1 MSGTNRRFWL
11 GLLAIGAVAILLR
24 IIHLHQIQDNPFF
37 GHPIV
42 DAWDYHVDALRI
54 AQTGDWIGNRVFFQA
69 PLFTYF
75 LAAVYKIFGPDHLW
89 PLVVQAG
96 LGTLTAV
103 GVYVLGCCL
112 FGKRAGWIAG
122 LATACY
128 PLLIFYDG
136 ELLAPTLTI
145 ALDVLMFLAFFALI
159 SQSRAWLLALPG
171 LILGIRALATTNIL
185 AVVPVFWIWL
195 FFYGRSSG
203 WSRRRVV
210 LAVVAFTLGIIVAI
224 APVTVR
230 NNAVTGKFVLVSS
243 NAGIN
248 FYLGNSGDYDD
259 RIAIRPGADWDEFVN
274 RHVRQ
279 GLRVGPEMSGYF
291 FSESWRYVRTHPVDY
306 VGLLFYKAYLLLR
319 GDEILRNQDVYPFR
333 AYSSVLRVLLWKFHG
348 AGGLGA
354 AFPFGLLLPLAWPGC
369 LLAIRKRHAA
379 GVLLWG
385 FAIAYG
391 MSVIAF
397 FVTARYRLPIVVPM
411 VLLSAYGWTEL
422 RRWWGARRLRTWAI
436 GGMIALSLISNW
448 NAGSMA
454 EDMNPDAYYC
464 LATTLAQQG
473 DLDGS
478 ERYYRRALELN
489 PDDASAWVNLG
500 LYVYEAKGMLEQ
512 AESCYRRSLTARPD
526 YAVAVYNLAR
536 MAESRGRPGE
546 AEWLYREAIRLDPL
560 MSGSYNNLAAM
571 QIDRGDFTVAHRLY
585 QQALEI
591 DPQNVRTLIGLG
603 ITFFK
608 TETLTA
614 ALVFFDRARQIEP
627 DNPDIYYNLALAY
640 AESGYR
646 DQAAGAARRLI
657 ELDPLDEAAYR
668 LYAEQM
674 RSAGRAEEAVAY
686 LVDLID
692 LHPDLPGPRHALQLL
707 RRQPQ
712 RGSR

>member
-1 MSGTNRRFWL
+1 MRGTNRRFWL
-11 GLLAIGAVAILLR
+11 GLLAVAAVALLLR
-24 IIHLHQIQDNPFF
+24 LIHLHEIQDNPFF

-54 AQTGDWIGNRVFFQA
+54 AQTGDWIGSRVFFQA

-75 LAAVYKIFGPDHLW
+75 LAVIYAIIGPGPFW
-89 PLVVQAG
+89 PLVVHAG
-96 LGTLTAV
+96 LGTLTAA
-103 GVYVLGCCL
+103 GVYVLGCRL
-112 FGKRAGWIAG
+112 FGSKAGWIAG

-128 PLLIFYDG
+128 SLLIFYDG

-145 ALDVLMFLAFFALI
+145 ALDVLMFLVLFALVG
-159 SQSRAWLLALPG
+159 RPRGWLLALPG

-195 FFYGRSSG
+195 FFYGRSSRWPG
-203 WSRRRVV
+203 RRVL
-210 LAVVAFTLGIIVAI
+210 LAVVAFTVGIIVAI

-230 NNAVTGKFVLVSS
+230 NHVVTGQFVLVSS

-291 FSESWRYVRTHPVDY
+291 FAESRRYIRMHPIDY
-306 VGLLFYKAYLLLR
+306 VGLLLYKAYLLLR
-319 GDEILRNQDVYPFR
+319 GDEILRNQEIYPFR
-333 AYSSVLRVLLWKFHG
+333 AYSSVLRVLLWKFRG
-348 AGGLGA
+348 AGGLGV

-369 LLAIRKRHAA
+369 LLVVRKRHAA
-379 GVLLWG
+379 GALLWV

-391 MSVIAF
+391 ISVIAF
-397 FVTARYRLPIVVPM
+397 FVTARYRLPIVVPL
-411 VLLSAYGWTEL
+411 VLLSAYGWAEL
-422 RRWWGARRLRTWAI
+422 RRWWGVRSLRTAAV
-436 GGMIALSLISNW
+436 GGMIVLGLISNW
-448 NAGSMA
+448 NTGSMT
-454 EDMNPDAYYC
+454 EEMNPDAYYC

-478 ERYYRRALELN
+478 ERYYGRALELN

-526 YAVAVYNLAR
+526 YAVAIYNLAR
-536 MAESRGRPGE
+536 VAELRGRPDE
-546 AEWLYREAIRLDPL
+546 AEWLYRETIRLDPL
-560 MSGSYNNLAAM
+560 MSGSYNNLALI
-571 QIDRGDFTVAHRLY
+571 QLGRGDFAAAHRLY
-585 QQALEI
+585 EQALEI
-591 DPQNVRTLIGLG
+591 DPQNVSALIGLG
-603 ITFFK
+603 ITSFK

-640 AESGYR
+640 AESGYP
-646 DQAAGAARRLI
+646 DEAAAAARRVI
-657 ELDPLDEAAYR
+657 DLDLSDEAAYR

-674 RSAGRAEEAVAY
+674 RSAGRVEEAMAY
-686 LVDLID
+686 IRDLIA
-692 LHPDLPGPRHALQLL
+692 LRPDLPGPRRALQLL
-707 RRQPQ
+707 SGQPQ